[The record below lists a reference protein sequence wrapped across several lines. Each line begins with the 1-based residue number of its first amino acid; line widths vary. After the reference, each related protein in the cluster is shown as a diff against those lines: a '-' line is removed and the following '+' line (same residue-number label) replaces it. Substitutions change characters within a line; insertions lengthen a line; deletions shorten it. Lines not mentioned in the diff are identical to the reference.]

1 MKAREQSA
9 EIKKTLPRRLRLFEK
24 FPDRP
29 QMTRLHKVPSDFSLP
44 KVNLNIFINIL
55 MVKHYFFFFSWK
67 VRDSFVRQFMLEM
80 GEDEDIPTDKGGE
93 DGKSNNKV
101 LYRKKQPLRLL
112 NTVICTC
119 VSGTDQKQSAIT
131 GIIK

>member
-101 LYRKKQPLRLL
+101 LYRKKQPR
-112 NTVICTC
+112 C
-119 VSGTDQKQSAIT
+119 AY
-131 GIIK
+131 